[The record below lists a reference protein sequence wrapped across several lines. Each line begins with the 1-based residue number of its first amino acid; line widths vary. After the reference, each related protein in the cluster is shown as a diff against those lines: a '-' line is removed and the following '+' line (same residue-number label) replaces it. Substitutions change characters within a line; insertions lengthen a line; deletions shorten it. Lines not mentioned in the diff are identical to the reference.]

1 MNGFS
6 EEWLRLREPA
16 DAAARNPEIAAGLA
30 AHLADR
36 TKVTFVDLGCGAGAN
51 LRHTALLLPRGM
63 RQCWR
68 LLDHDPRLLLS
79 ARGRLAAWAD
89 KSSEAPCGALQLE
102 KDGREI
108 EVSFCEADLN
118 GKIERFLQPDEI
130 VTASAFFDLVSR
142 DWIARFAE
150 AVAALGSAV
159 YAPLIYNGI
168 QIWSPPHPADWPML
182 VAFNVHQRRDKG
194 FGTAA
199 GPGAAVALHEVL
211 CERGYSV
218 TRGDSSWRLGPQDAN
233 LIAMLAETSAAAVAE
248 LGLFDERA
256 IAKWK
261 ESRLRAASCLVG
273 HTDILALP
281 AA

>member
-16 DAAARNPEIAAGLA
+16 DAVARNPEIAAGLA
-30 AHLADR
+30 ASLPDR
-36 TKVTFVDLGCGAGAN
+36 IEVTFVDLGCGAGAN
-51 LRHTALLLPRGM
+51 LRHTALLLPRGI
-63 RQCWR
+63 RQRWR

-118 GKIERFLQPDEI
+118 GNIERFLHPDEI

-142 DWIARFAE
+142 DWIVRFAE
-150 AVAALGSAV
+150 AVAALGAAV
-159 YAPLIYNGI
+159 YAPLVYNGI
-168 QIWSPPHPADWPML
+168 QIWSPPRPADWPML
-182 VAFNVHQRRDKG
+182 IAFNVHQRRDKG

-199 GPGAAVALHEVL
+199 GPSAAAALHEVL
-211 CERGYSV
+211 CEGGYIV
-218 TRGDSSWRLGPQDAN
+218 TQGDSSWRLGPQDAN

-248 LGLFDERA
+248 LGLFDEQA

-261 ESRLRAASCLVG
+261 ESRLGAASCLIG

>member
-16 DAAARNPEIAAGLA
+16 DAAARNPDIAAALA

-36 TKVTFVDLGCGAGAN
+36 TEVTFVDFGCGAGAN
-51 LRHTALLLPRGM
+51 LRHTALLPPRGL
-63 RQCWR
+63 RQRWR
-68 LLDHDPRLLLS
+68 LLDHDPRLLCS
-79 ARGRLAAWAD
+79 ARRQLAAWAD

-102 KDGREI
+102 KKGREI

-118 GKIERFLQPDEI
+118 GNIERFLYPDEI

-150 AVAALGSAV
+150 AAAALRAAV

-168 QIWSPPHPADWPML
+168 QIWSPHHPADWPML
-182 VAFNVHQRRDKG
+182 AAFNVHQRRDKG
-194 FGTAA
+194 FGKAA
-199 GPGAAVALHEVL
+199 GPSADASLYDALCNE
-211 CERGYSV
+211 GYTV
-218 TRGDSSWRLGPQDAN
+218 TRGESAWRLGPQDAN
-233 LIAMLAETSAAAVAE
+233 LIAMLAENAAAAVAE
-248 LGLFDERA
+248 LGLFDKQA

-261 ESRLRAASCLVG
+261 ECRLGAASCLIG
-273 HTDILALP
+273 HTDVLALP

>member
-1 MNGFS
+1 MNDFS

-16 DAAARNPEIAAGLA
+16 DAAARNPEIASGLA

-51 LRHTALLLPRGM
+51 PRHTALLLPRGM
-63 RQCWR
+63 RQRWR
-68 LLDHDPRLLLS
+68 LLDHDPRLLLL
-79 ARGRLAAWAD
+79 ARVRLTAWAD
-89 KSSEAPCGALQLE
+89 KFLEAPGGALQLE

-118 GKIERFLQPDEI
+118 DNIESFLRPDEI

-150 AVAALGSAV
+150 AAAALEPPV

-168 QIWSPPHPADWPML
+168 QIWSPPHPADLPML

-199 GPGAAVALHEVL
+199 GPNAAAALHEVL
-211 CERGYSV
+211 CERKYTV
-218 TRGDSSWRLGPQDAN
+218 TRGDSSWRLGPQNAN

-248 LGLFDERA
+248 LGLFDEQA

-261 ESRLRAASCLVG
+261 ESRLGAASCLIG